1 MSRISNLRCAAAATF
16 AAVVGA
22 MGVAPA
28 EAAVIISYAGFTGAC
43 SVGGGLTCV
52 GNTAVT
58 SGGALRLTPAT
69 TSQSGAGYS
78 TTAIALGTGA
88 TFSTTFQ
95 FQITNRGGIAPA
107 DGLTFVVA
115 AATAGLGGVGGG
127 MGYLGVPN
135 SVAVEF
141 DTYDNGEAGGSN
153 HVGVDSNGVLA
164 DNGVGA
170 YGVSDCGSTTGFV
183 LGCMSNGDIWTATFD
198 CDGSTNLLDVYV
210 QDGGAAVQHI
220 ISGMSINISAL
231 LGTNSA
237 FVGFTSGTGAGF
249 ANHDILNW
257 QLANDRSLGTPSGV
271 PEPGSLA
278 LVGAGLLGAAW
289 ARRRRC
295 A

>member
-1 MSRISNLRCAAAATF
+1 MSRIPNLRCAAAATF

-28 EAAVIISYAGFTGAC
+28 EAAVVISYPGFTGAC
-43 SVGGGLTCV
+43 GVLGGLTCV
-52 GNTAVT
+52 GSTAVT
-58 SGGALRLTPAT
+58 GGGALRLTPALT
-69 TSQSGAGYS
+69 GQGGAGYS
-78 TTAIALGTGA
+78 TAAIALGAGA

-95 FQITNRGGIAPA
+95 FLITGRGGIAPA

-127 MGYLGVPN
+127 LGYLGVPN

-141 DTYDNGEAGGSN
+141 DTFNNGEVGTSN

-164 DNGVGA
+164 NNGVSP
-170 YGVSDCGSTTGFV
+170 YGVSNCASNTAYVF
-183 LGCMSNGDIWTATFD
+183 GCMSNGDIWTATID
-198 CDGSTNLLDVYV
+198 YDGSTNLLDVYV
-210 QDGGAAVQHI
+210 QDGSAAVQHI
-220 ISGMSINISAL
+220 ISGMSINIGSL
-231 LGTNSA
+231 LGTSTA
-237 FVGFTSGTGAGF
+237 FVGFTSATGAGF

-257 QLANDRSLGTPSGV
+257 SLANDRSLGTPPGV

-289 ARRRRC
+289 ARRRRN

>member
-1 MSRISNLRCAAAATF
+1 MSRNFNLRSAVAASF

-22 MGVAPA
+22 VGVAPA
-28 EAAVIISYAGFTGAC
+28 EAAVVITYPGFTGAC
-43 SVGGGLTCV
+43 SGGGLTCV
-52 GNTAVT
+52 GDTTVT

-78 TTAIALGTGA
+78 TTAIALGVGA

-95 FQITNRGGIAPA
+95 FLITDRGGIAPA

-115 AATAGLGGVGGG
+115 AATAGLGSVGGG
-127 MGYLGVPN
+127 LGYQGVPN

-141 DTYDNGEAGGSN
+141 DTFDNIEVGGSN

-164 DNGVGA
+164 NNGVNP
-170 YGVSDCGSTTGFV
+170 YGVSNCGSTLGFV
-183 LGCMSNGDIWTATFD
+183 LGCMSNGDIWTATID
-198 CDGSTNLLDVYV
+198 YDGSTNLLNVYV
-210 QDGGAAVQHI
+210 QDGSAAVHHI
-220 ISGMSINISAL
+220 ISGFSINIGAL
-231 LGTNSA
+231 LGTSTA

-257 QLANDRSLGTPSGV
+257 RLANDRSLGTPPGI

-278 LVGAGLLGAAW
+278 LLGAGLLGAAW
-289 ARRRRC
+289 ARRRRN

>member
-1 MSRISNLRCAAAATF
+1 MSRIFNLRSTVAASF
-16 AAVVGA
+16 AAIVGA

-28 EAAVIISYAGFTGAC
+28 EAAVVISYPGFTGAC
-43 SVGGGLTCV
+43 GVGGGLTCV
-52 GNTAVT
+52 GNTTVT
-58 SGGALRLTPAT
+58 GGGALRLTPAA

-95 FQITNRGGIAPA
+95 FLITNRGGINPA

-115 AATAGLGGVGGG
+115 AATAGLGGLGGG
-127 MGYLGVPN
+127 LGYLGVPN

-141 DTYDNGEAGGSN
+141 DTYDNGEVGGSN
-153 HVGVDSNGVLA
+153 HVAVDTNGALNGTGVSP
-164 DNGVGA
+164 
-170 YGVSDCGSTTGFV
+170 YGVSNCGSTTGYVF
-183 LGCMSNGDIWTATFD
+183 GCMSNGDIWTATID
-198 CDGSTNLLDVYV
+198 YDGSTNLLDVYV
-210 QDGGAAVQHI
+210 QDGGSAVQHI
-220 ISGMSINISAL
+220 ISGMSINIGSL
-231 LGTNSA
+231 LGTTSA
-237 FVGFTSGTGAGF
+237 FVGFTSATGAGF

-257 QLANDRSLGTPSGV
+257 RLANDRSLGTPPGV

-289 ARRRRC
+289 ARRRRN

>member
-1 MSRISNLRCAAAATF
+1 MSRTFNLRSAVAASF
-16 AAVVGA
+16 AAVVAA

-28 EAAVIISYAGFTGAC
+28 EAAVVISYPGFTGAC
-43 SVGGGLTCV
+43 SGGGLTCV
-52 GNTAVT
+52 GDTAVT
-58 SGGALRLTPAT
+58 GGALRLTPAAT
-69 TSQSGAGYS
+69 GQAGAGYS
-78 TTAIALGTGA
+78 TTAIALGAGA

-95 FQITNRGGIAPA
+95 FLITNRGGIAPA

-141 DTYDNGEAGGSN
+141 DTFDNGEVGTSN

-164 DNGVGA
+164 NNGISP
-170 YGVSDCGSTTGFV
+170 YGVSNCASNVGFV
-183 LGCMSNGDIWTATFD
+183 LGCMSNGDIWTATID
-198 CDGSTNLLDVYV
+198 YDGSTNLLNVYV
-210 QDGGAAVQHI
+210 QDGSAAVQHI
-220 ISGMSINISAL
+220 INGMSINVGAL
-231 LGTNSA
+231 LGTTSA
-237 FVGFTSGTGAGF
+237 FVGFTSATGAGF

-257 QLANDRSLGTPSGV
+257 RLANDRSLGV

-289 ARRRRC
+289 VRRRRN

>member
-1 MSRISNLRCAAAATF
+1 MSRIFNLRSTVAASF
-16 AAVVGA
+16 AAIVAA

-28 EAAVIISYAGFTGAC
+28 EAAVVIAYPGFTGAC
-43 SVGGGLTCV
+43 SGGGLTCV
-52 GNTAVT
+52 GSTTVT
-58 SGGALRLTPAT
+58 GGGALRLTPAAFN
-69 TSQSGAGYS
+69 QAGAGYS
-78 TTAIALGTGA
+78 TTAIALGAGA

-95 FQITNRGGIAPA
+95 FLITGRGGIAPA

-115 AATAGLGGVGGG
+115 AATAGLGSLGGG
-127 MGYLGVPN
+127 LGYQGVPN

-141 DTYDNGEAGGSN
+141 DTFNNGEVGTSN

-164 DNGVGA
+164 NNGVSP
-170 YGVSDCGSTTGFV
+170 YGVSNCTSNVGYVF
-183 LGCMSNGDIWTATFD
+183 GCMSNGDIWTATID
-198 CDGSTNLLDVYV
+198 YDGSTNLLDVYV
-210 QDGGAAVQHI
+210 QDGASAVQHI

-231 LGTNSA
+231 LGTTTA
-237 FVGFTSGTGAGF
+237 FVGFTSATGGGF

-257 QLANDRSLGTPSGV
+257 SLANDRSLGTPPGV

-289 ARRRRC
+289 VRRRRN

>member
-1 MSRISNLRCAAAATF
+1 MSRIPNLRSAAAATF
-16 AAVVGA
+16 VAVVGA
-22 MGVAPA
+22 MGMAPA
-28 EAAVIISYAGFTGAC
+28 EAAVVISYPGFTGAC
-43 SVGGGLTCV
+43 SGGGLTCV

-58 SGGALRLTPAT
+58 GGGALRLTPAT

-78 TTAIALGTGA
+78 TTAITLGTGA

-95 FQITNRGGIAPA
+95 FLITNRGGIAPA

-115 AATAGLGGVGGG
+115 AATAGLGTGGG
-127 MGYLGVPN
+127 GLGYSGVLN

-141 DTYDNGEAGGSN
+141 DTYDNGEVGGSN

-164 DNGVGA
+164 NNGVNP
-170 YGVSDCGSTTGFV
+170 YGVSNCSSITGFV
-183 LGCMSNGDIWTATFD
+183 LGCMSNGDIWTATID
-198 CDGSTNLLDVYV
+198 YDGSTNLLNVFV
-210 QDGGAAVQHI
+210 QDGASAVQHI
-220 ISGMSINISAL
+220 ISGMSINIGSL
-231 LGTNSA
+231 LGTNTA
-237 FVGFTSGTGAGF
+237 FVGFTSGTGSGF

-257 QLANDRSLGTPSGV
+257 QLANDRSLGTPPGV

-289 ARRRRC
+289 VRRRRN

>member
-1 MSRISNLRCAAAATF
+1 MSRIPNLRSAAAATF
-16 AAVVGA
+16 VAVVGA
-22 MGVAPA
+22 MGMAPA
-28 EAAVIISYAGFTGAC
+28 EAAVVISYPGFTGAC
-43 SVGGGLTCV
+43 SGGGLTCV

-58 SGGALRLTPAT
+58 GGGALRLTPAT

-95 FQITNRGGIAPA
+95 FLITNRGGIAPA

-115 AATAGLGGVGGG
+115 AATAGLGTGGG
-127 MGYLGVPN
+127 GLGYSGVLN

-141 DTYDNGEAGGSN
+141 DTYDNGEVGGSN

-164 DNGVGA
+164 NNGVNP
-170 YGVSDCGSTTGFV
+170 YGVSNCSSITGFV
-183 LGCMSNGDIWTATFD
+183 LGCMSNGDIWTATID
-198 CDGSTNLLDVYV
+198 YDGSTNLLNVFV
-210 QDGGAAVQHI
+210 QDGASAVQHI
-220 ISGMSINISAL
+220 ISGMSINIGSL
-231 LGTNSA
+231 LGTNTA
-237 FVGFTSGTGAGF
+237 FVGFTSGTGSGF

-257 QLANDRSLGTPSGV
+257 QLANDRSLGTPPGV

-289 ARRRRC
+289 VRRRRN